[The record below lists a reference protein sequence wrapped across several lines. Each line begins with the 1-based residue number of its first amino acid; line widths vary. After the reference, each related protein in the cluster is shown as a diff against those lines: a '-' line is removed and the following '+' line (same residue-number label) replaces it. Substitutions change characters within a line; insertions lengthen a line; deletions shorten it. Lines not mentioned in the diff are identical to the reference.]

1 MNIESITSR
10 TMKYSVTASII
21 LIIIG
26 VIIDM
31 MDVTDAVLYAGIGAL
46 ILCPLLGVIVTT
58 ICLLIEKDRKW
69 ILVAMIL
76 IAISAINM
84 AISVIMID

>member
-1 MNIESITSR
+1 MNIESITAR

-31 MDVTDAVLYAGIGAL
+31 MDVTDVVLYAGNGA
-46 ILCPLLGVIVTT
+46 
-58 ICLLIEKDRKW
+58 
-69 ILVAMIL
+69 
-76 IAISAINM
+76 
-84 AISVIMID
+84 

>member
-1 MNIESITSR
+1 MNIESITAR

-31 MDVTDAVLYAGIGAL
+31 MDVTDVVLYAGIGAL
-46 ILCPLLGVIVTT
+46 IL
-58 ICLLIEKDRKW
+58 
-69 ILVAMIL
+69 
-76 IAISAINM
+76 
-84 AISVIMID
+84 

>member
-1 MNIESITSR
+1 MNIESITAR

-31 MDVTDAVLYAGIGAL
+31 MDVTDVVLYAGIGAL
-46 ILCPLLGVIVTT
+46 ILYPLLGVIVTT

-69 ILVAMIL
+69 ILVAMTL